1 MANHN
6 SRDFNDNAENTNGI
20 ISGVRGDTLKRIHHQ
35 RIRDVAEKLKAELMD
50 SMNGQVEE
58 LLDGFVSSVQQIEN
72 GEKMDPERAALI
84 KAKMDRADEYV
95 SLYAGLYH

>member
-1 MANHN
+1 MF
-6 SRDFNDNAENTNGI
+6 SDNDLI
-20 ISGVRGDTLKRIHHQ
+20 YPQ
-35 RIRDVAEKLKAELMD
+35 KLKAELMD

-84 KAKMDRADEYV
+84 K
-95 SLYAGLYH
+95 